1 MVSVFGWPNLS
12 FSQFLQHPAWEVDKK
27 KHKIWI
33 QHFRNYFAIWC
44 NLVPRAYGWCD
55 DHDVHRI
62 SRVRFST
69 RAVFRYSCLVN
80 LINYLTTA
88 AQCKCRNIL
97 YKWLVNFFATILQ
110 DGARYGIS
118 CTELVTWVSPRKFLR
133 SFFAVLALRIIW
145 RLSI

>member
-55 DHDVHRI
+55 DIKVNFIDYLTTE
-62 SRVRFST
+62 FE
-69 RAVFRYSCLVN
+69 FKVN

-88 AQCKCRNIL
+88 AQCKCRNVL
-97 YKWLVNFFATILQ
+97 YK
-110 DGARYGIS
+110 
-118 CTELVTWVSPRKFLR
+118 
-133 SFFAVLALRIIW
+133 
-145 RLSI
+145 